1 MKNIIH
7 FERATRDGESCL
19 DQNIRKMPM
28 TDWNF
33 HAAGASFRGGS
44 SGQRRNSLRA
54 LRAMGES
61 YFGDEA
67 KREDRIEGA
76 VFGAIAAL
84 TVGPIAMAAHA
95 IFGLIN

>member
-1 MKNIIH
+1 MI
-7 FERATRDGESCL
+7 
-19 DQNIRKMPM
+19 
-28 TDWNF
+28 DWNYRPVT
-33 HAAGASFRGGS
+33 SEFRGGP
-44 SGQRRNSLRA
+44 SGQSHSFRA

-84 TVGPIAMAAHA
+84 TAGPIAMAAHA
-95 IFGLIN
+95 ILGLIK